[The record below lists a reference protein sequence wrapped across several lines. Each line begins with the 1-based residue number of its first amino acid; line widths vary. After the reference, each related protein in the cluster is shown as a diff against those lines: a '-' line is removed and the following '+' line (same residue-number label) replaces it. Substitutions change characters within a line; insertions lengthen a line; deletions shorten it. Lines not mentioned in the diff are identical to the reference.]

1 MSLSE
6 KCKYIFAVFDVDNS
20 GHICVSELQTMLQNW
35 GCPREEA
42 AEMLSKKG
50 YAAKDNVTEDHFYN
64 DFKDLWVFGIEC
76 LEEMAR
82 IVDQRTLKANGKIV
96 PVQEIDGKILFD
108 VDVASAHEGKDKG
121 RVRSEI
127 LWQNVEGVD
136 TPLE

>member
-1 MSLSE
+1 
-6 KCKYIFAVFDVDNS
+6 
-20 GHICVSELQTMLQNW
+20 
-35 GCPREEA
+35 
-42 AEMLSKKG
+42 MLSKKG
-50 YAAKDNVTEDHFYN
+50 YEAKDNVTEDHFYN

-76 LEEMAR
+76 LEETAR
-82 IVDQRTLKANGKIV
+82 IVDQRILKGDGKIV